1 MSNGMEERF
10 RRDIEFYTWAV
21 ANKPWGV
28 PLRLWLWACEFKW
41 DRPWPEDD
49 EDGRS

>member
-1 MSNGMEERF
+1 MTTEE
-10 RRDIEFYTWAV
+10 IEFYLWCV

-28 PLRLWLWACEFKW
+28 PLRLWLWACKFKV

-49 EDGRS
+49 DDVGGPLSDV